1 MLKTTQVAAGIM
13 GGLWG
18 VSASLLLLFA
28 AGQWRTPVVPV
39 LLGLLS
45 LGGLVETLRSTGQP
59 TARGTL
65 LLWVG
70 TLAAFFLVAF
80 TFLSWG
86 ALYAPVVLLLGIAA
100 LLATVRA
107 RSVRLTSWLELG
119 VGVTGSALGVT
130 TAALLLTSD
139 LIASPPQTFGR
150 ALLGAFS
157 LAALVG
163 FALHAWLGSRWAL
176 LLIWISAGG
185 LLFGSVIGFVIGG
198 IYFLPAALLV
208 MGACLA
214 TTVRGSWQA

>member
-1 MLKTTQVAAGIM
+1 MLKTIQMTAGIM

-28 AGQWRTPVVPV
+28 AGQWGTPVVPV

-45 LGGLVETLRSTGQP
+45 LGGLVGALHSASQP
-59 TARGTL
+59 TAGGTL
-65 LLWVG
+65 LLWLG
-70 TLAAFFLVAF
+70 TLAALFLVVF

-86 ALYAPVVLLLGIAA
+86 ALYTPVVLLLGIAA

-107 RSVRLTSWLELG
+107 RSVRLTSWIEIG
-119 VGVTGSALGVT
+119 VGVAGGALGVL
-130 TAALLLTSD
+130 TATLLLTSD

-185 LLFGSVIGFVIGG
+185 LLFGAVVGFVIGG
-198 IYFLPAALLV
+198 IYFLPAALLA

-214 TTVRGSWQA
+214 ATVRGSWRA

>member
-1 MLKTTQVAAGIM
+1 VLKTTQVAAGIM

-28 AGQWRTPVVPV
+28 AGQWGTPVVPV

-45 LGGLVETLRSTGQP
+45 LGGLVGTLRSASQP
-59 TARGTL
+59 TDGGILLLWLGTL
-65 LLWVG
+65 LALL
-70 TLAAFFLVAF
+70 LAAF

-86 ALYAPVVLLLGIAA
+86 ALYTPAVLLLGIAA
-100 LLATVRA
+100 LLATVRS
-107 RSVRLTSWLELG
+107 RPVRLTSWLEIG
-119 VGVTGSALGVT
+119 VGGAGSALGVL
-130 TAALLLTSD
+130 TAALWLTSD
-139 LIASPPQTFGR
+139 VIASPPQTIGK

-176 LLIWISAGG
+176 LLIWVSAGG
-185 LLFGSVIGFVIGG
+185 LLFGSVVGFVIGG

-214 TTVRGSWQA
+214 ATVRGSWRA